1 MIMSKL
7 RTLTQWL
14 AVIANCNNPKQV
26 APVSHPLINVAPNDQ
41 CLKQAVTTTGT
52 TAKAPVADTQ
62 LNEMGQDC
70 RVPIL
75 R

>member
-1 MIMSKL
+1 MSKL
-7 RTLTQWL
+7 CTLTRRL
-14 AVIANCNNPKQV
+14 VVIANYNNPKQV
-26 APVSHPLINVAPNDQ
+26 ASVSHSLISNIQPNDQ

-52 TAKAPVADTQ
+52 TAKVPVADTQ
-62 LNEMGQDC
+62 LIEMGQHC